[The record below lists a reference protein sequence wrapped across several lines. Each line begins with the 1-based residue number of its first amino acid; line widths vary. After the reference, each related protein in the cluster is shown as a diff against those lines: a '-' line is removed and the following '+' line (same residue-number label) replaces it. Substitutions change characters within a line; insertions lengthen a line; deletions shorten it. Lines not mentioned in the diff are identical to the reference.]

1 MLREP
6 MLERLGEE
14 LLRGDLVPTA
24 GASLDVG
31 FDGCPLFGGE
41 LPALEG
47 EEKRAH
53 IVASHG
59 VAFRA

>member
-14 LLRGDLVPTA
+14 LLRVGLVPTA

-31 FDGCPLFGGE
+31 LDGFPLFGGE
-41 LPALEG
+41 LPTLEG
-47 EEKRAH
+47 KEERAH
-53 IVASHG
+53 IVAGHG
-59 VAFRA
+59 VAFLA